1 MLGYMALV
9 PVIELPD
16 EDKLVVL
23 RRLDQF
29 RAWHSVDDKRYCLAC
44 GKLITGRDIRVIGG
58 TRGNGP
64 LRIICPTERCH
75 SIPMDWV
82 LPTDEVLAKS
92 SARQQNGTSATTAIQ
107 PIAHRRFRASLHKFA
122 THFRRIANLNARQ
135 VARYAVQWTS
145 ARGLRADTSTQR
157 GGYDSNAED
166 YKGREL
172 KQRFKFADAEFREYR
187 SRNGGKLRST

>member
-1 MLGYMALV
+1 MLGPMALV
-9 PVIELPD
+9 PVIELPE

-82 LPTDEVLAKS
+82 LPTDEVLAKNAACRPS
-92 SARQQNGTSATTAIQ
+92 ETTGAAADAVQQSGLRTTLQ
-107 PIAHRRFRASLHKFA
+107 KFA
-122 THFRRIANLNARQ
+122 LQ
-135 VARYAVQWTS
+135 L
-145 ARGLRADTSTQR
+145 RGKR
-157 GGYDSNAED
+157 
-166 YKGREL
+166 
-172 KQRFKFADAEFREYR
+172 
-187 SRNGGKLRST
+187 